1 MPVYIAG
8 NKVRKISS
16 KDALIITAHWGGPEL
31 LYYSDRRGWRKESSK
46 CTIETVESLREAGA
60 TWFVSSR
67 VMEINKDVI
76 SHLQNNYEV
85 IELTDKYIIAKL

>member
-1 MPVYIAG
+1 M
-8 NKVRKISS
+8 
-16 KDALIITAHWGGPEL
+16 
-31 LYYSDRRGWRKESSK
+31 ESSK
-46 CTIETVESLREAGA
+46 CTIETVERLREAGA